1 MFPDHQT
8 ILGWISAYGYF
19 GIFVLLVLGIVGLPV
34 PDEILLTL
42 AGFLVFK
49 GKLRFAPTLAS
60 GVFGSISGIS
70 LSYGLGRSLGF
81 YLIKRYGHYIH
92 VELEMVER
100 VRDWFGRA
108 GRWCLVFGYFVPG
121 VRHLTAYVAGTSKL
135 PFAEFALFAYLGGL
149 LWSATF
155 ICAGFFLGERWAS
168 GAEAIRRH
176 SIAGAVIL
184 AALLVVYY
192 HFRKRSPR
200 KS

>member
-1 MFPDHQT
+1 MFPDLQT

-81 YLIKRYGHYIH
+81 FLVKKYGHYVH

-168 GAEAIRRH
+168 GVEAIRRH
-176 SIAGAVIL
+176 SIAGGVIL

-192 HFRKRSPR
+192 HFHKRSPR